1 MGGLLLTLISA
12 LRSGEGSLTAMSLR
26 EEDGSL
32 PIVSIQRTRGTRVRV
47 RSKAMMVGSERK
59 RKRVEEETKE
69 LNEEGHGSAADSP
82 ETNLSMLRV
91 AGNSKVGTV
100 R

>member
-12 LRSGEGSLTAMSLR
+12 LKSGEGSLTAILLR

-59 RKRVEEETKE
+59 RMEEETKE
-69 LNEEGHGSAADSP
+69 LNEDGHGSAADSP

-91 AGNSKVGTV
+91 AGNSKVGKV
-100 R
+100 IK